1 MSKLKAWVN
10 AARLRTLPLS
20 VSGIIVGAALGGYY
34 GTINN
39 VVFWLALLTTV
50 AFQITSNF
58 ANDYG
63 DGVKGTDNENRVGP
77 KRALQSGLLS
87 RKSLKKGIIIN
98 VLVDLVLV
106 FALLFFSFDNDEL
119 LWAILFL
126 ILGGLSI
133 WAAIK
138 YTVGESAYGYNGL
151 GDIFVF
157 VFFGLVSVLGS
168 MFLFIKEVPILS
180 ILPAVSTGLL
190 SVGVLNLNNLRDHI
204 SDKQSGKNTL
214 VVKMGFE
221 KGKKYHYLILVSA
234 FICMFG
240 YIALTYNN
248 WKNFIC
254 LIAFIPVFLH
264 LFKVKR
270 TKDPVLLDPELKKL
284 ALSTF
289 FMALLFYFSYH
300 NFL

>member
-1 MSKLKAWVN
+1 MLKFKAWVN

-20 VSGIIVGAALGGYY
+20 VSGIIVGAALAGYY
-34 GTINN
+34 GTINYT
-39 VVFWLALLTTV
+39 VFWLAILTTV

-63 DGVKGTDNENRVGP
+63 DGVKGTDNQNRIGP

-106 FALLFFSFDNDEL
+106 IALLFFSFDTNEL
-119 LWAILFL
+119 PWAILFL
-126 ILGGLSI
+126 VLGGLSI

-151 GDIFVF
+151 GDVFVF

-168 MFLFIKEVPILS
+168 MFLFIKEVPIAS
-180 ILPAVSTGLL
+180 ILPAVSVGLL
-190 SVGVLNLNNLRDHI
+190 SVGVLNLNNLRDHV
-204 SDKQSGKNTL
+204 SDKQSGKNTV

-221 KGKKYHYLILVSA
+221 KGKKYHYIILVSA
-234 FICMFG
+234 FMCMFG
-240 YIALTYNN
+240 YVAFTYDN
-248 WKNFIC
+248 WKNIIC

-264 LFKVKR
+264 LLKVKR
-270 TKDPVLLDPELKKL
+270 TNDPVLLDPELKKL